1 MLLKKFIVTLQGDMS
16 DLYLFQLGIERMK
29 QNKDKYKKEF
39 NYYNRMANNWFPLV
53 LLEKMSVVE
62 NYDTATCYKMVETF
76 SVLNSYADFQSY
88 YIENSERRGDK
99 LKLLVKGKDAVLLE
113 EMLRRIVCFYNLNCE
128 YKEKGVKKEA
138 PKTDKTKTDK
148 SKKENLD
155 KNVK

>member
-1 MLLKKFIVTLQGDMS
+1 MLLKKFVVTLKGDMS

-53 LLEKMSVVE
+53 LLERMSVVE
-62 NYDTATCYKMVETF
+62 NYDLETCYKMIETF

-88 YIENSERRGDK
+88 YIEDYARRGDK

-113 EMLRRIVCFYNLNCE
+113 EMLRRIVCFYNLNYEC
-128 YKEKGVKKEA
+128 KEKGVKKEA
-138 PKTDKTKTDK
+138 PKAEK
-148 SKKENLD
+148 SNKDNTNKK
-155 KNVK
+155 